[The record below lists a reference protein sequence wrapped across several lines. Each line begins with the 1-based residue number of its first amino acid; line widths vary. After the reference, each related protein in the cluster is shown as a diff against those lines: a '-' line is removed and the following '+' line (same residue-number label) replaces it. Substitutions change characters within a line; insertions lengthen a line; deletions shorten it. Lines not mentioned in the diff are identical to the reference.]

1 MKKVTHG
8 QTSKILMLED
18 EVLFNQGD
26 DGDKAYMVVSG
37 RLSVEVDKNEA
48 GYMSDGE
55 VFGELALLLNQKRS
69 ATIIARD
76 ACELIIINKDKF
88 NELINSA
95 STEAKDIILS
105 LCENLSKRNIVDTLI
120 SKPELDTIL
129 KDQNPTIC
137 AVARQIFFRLEK
149 STSHIE

>member
-1 MKKVTHG
+1 MKYDNTNKIRLLPEQTLFLQGDEGDNAYLINQGILDVIVDEKKV
-8 QTSKILMLED
+8 
-18 EVLFNQGD
+18 
-26 DGDKAYMVVSG
+26 
-37 RLSVEVDKNEA
+37 
-48 GYMSDGE
+48 GYMTEGE
-55 VFGELALLLNQKRS
+55 LFGEMALLLNQKRS

-105 LCENLSKRNIVDTLI
+105 LCENLSKRNIINTLI

-149 STSHIE
+149 STSHVE

>member
-1 MKKVTHG
+1 MKYDNTNKVRLLPEQTLFLQGDEGDNAYLINQGILDVIVDEKKV
-8 QTSKILMLED
+8 
-18 EVLFNQGD
+18 
-26 DGDKAYMVVSG
+26 
-37 RLSVEVDKNEA
+37 
-48 GYMSDGE
+48 GYMTEGE
-55 VFGELALLLNQKRS
+55 LFGEMALLLNQKRS

>member
-1 MKKVTHG
+1 MKYDNTNKVRLLPEQTLFLQGDEGDNAYLINQGILDVIVDKKKV
-8 QTSKILMLED
+8 
-18 EVLFNQGD
+18 
-26 DGDKAYMVVSG
+26 
-37 RLSVEVDKNEA
+37 
-48 GYMSDGE
+48 GYMTEGE
-55 VFGELALLLNQKRS
+55 LFGEMALLLNQKRS

-105 LCENLSKRNIVDTLI
+105 LCENLSKRNIINTLI

-149 STSHIE
+149 STSHVE

>member
-1 MKKVTHG
+1 MT
-8 QTSKILMLED
+8 E
-18 EVLFNQGD
+18 
-26 DGDKAYMVVSG
+26 
-37 RLSVEVDKNEA
+37 
-48 GYMSDGE
+48 GE
-55 VFGELALLLNQKRS
+55 LFGEMALLLNQKRS

>member
-1 MKKVTHG
+1 MKYDNTNKVRLLPEQTLFLQGDEGDNAYLINQGILDVIVDEKKV
-8 QTSKILMLED
+8 
-18 EVLFNQGD
+18 
-26 DGDKAYMVVSG
+26 
-37 RLSVEVDKNEA
+37 
-48 GYMSDGE
+48 GYMTEGE
-55 VFGELALLLNQKRS
+55 LFGEMALLLNQKRS

-149 STSHIE
+149 STSHVE

>member
-1 MKKVTHG
+1 MKYDNTNKVRLLPEQTLFLQGDEGDNAYLINQGILDVIVDEKKV
-8 QTSKILMLED
+8 
-18 EVLFNQGD
+18 
-26 DGDKAYMVVSG
+26 
-37 RLSVEVDKNEA
+37 
-48 GYMSDGE
+48 GYMTEGE
-55 VFGELALLLNQKRS
+55 LFGEMALLLNQKRS

-105 LCENLSKRNIVDTLI
+105 LCENLSKRNIINTLI

-149 STSHIE
+149 STSHVE

>member
-1 MKKVTHG
+1 MKYDNTNKVRLLPEQTLFLQGDEGDNAYLINQGILDVIVDEKKV
-8 QTSKILMLED
+8 
-18 EVLFNQGD
+18 
-26 DGDKAYMVVSG
+26 
-37 RLSVEVDKNEA
+37 
-48 GYMSDGE
+48 GYMTEGE
-55 VFGELALLLNQKRS
+55 LFGEMALLLNQKRS

-105 LCENLSKRNIVDTLI
+105 LCENLSKRNIVDSLI

-149 STSHIE
+149 STSHVE

>member
-1 MKKVTHG
+1 MKYDNTNKVRLLPE
-8 QTSKILMLED
+8 QT
-18 EVLFNQGD
+18 LFTQGD
-26 DGDKAYMVVSG
+26 DGDNAYLINQGILDVI
-37 RLSVEVDKNEA
+37 VDEKKV
-48 GYMSDGE
+48 GYMTEGE
-55 VFGELALLLNQKRS
+55 LFGEMALLLNQKRS

-76 ACELIIINKDKF
+76 ASELVIINKEKF

-95 STEAKDIILS
+95 STEAKDTILS
-105 LCENLSKRNIVDTLI
+105 LCENLSKRNIVDTII

-149 STSHIE
+149 STSHVE